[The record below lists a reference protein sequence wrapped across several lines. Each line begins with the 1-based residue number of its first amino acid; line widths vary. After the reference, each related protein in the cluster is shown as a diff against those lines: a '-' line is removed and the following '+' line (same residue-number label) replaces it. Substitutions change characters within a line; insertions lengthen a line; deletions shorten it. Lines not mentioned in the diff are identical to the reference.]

1 MTTLQTGFH
10 ARQTPTTLSALL
22 GGLLVIGLG
31 SAGSAAA
38 GGLLLYEA
46 GTDDVGLAS
55 AGYGARAQ
63 DASTLLTNPAGMTRL
78 EGKQLLVGTQLLYAD
93 ATFSPGPGTSLG
105 LGRGDGGNPI
115 GAFPGVSAFYT
126 QQISS
131 DITLGMGL
139 AGNFGLALDYD
150 DDWVGRY
157 YIREATLLG
166 VSLLPSIA
174 YRVNEQFSVGASLN
188 AMYGIFENK
197 LAVNNINPG
206 LGDGSLKLD
215 DKEWG
220 WGANLAMLYELNPGT
235 RIGLTYTSE
244 VDLDFTANAEF
255 ANLGPVLE
263 DRLASR
269 GLLNAPLDLGITVPQ
284 TLMAS
289 VFHQLDDKWA
299 LLGSVGWQDW
309 SAFGQVAVTVNSDNP
324 TSLTTDLPF
333 QDTWHGAVG
342 AQYQINQPW
351 LLNFGIAYDSD
362 YQKGSYVSPLLPA
375 NAAWRFGI
383 GGRQQVSES
392 FHWGPAIEYSWG
404 GDLDVNNISTA
415 PVALGGR
422 GNLVGTYKDTYGL
435 FFAANFGWD
444 F

>member
-1 MTTLQTGFH
+1 
-10 ARQTPTTLSALL
+10 
-22 GGLLVIGLG
+22 
-31 SAGSAAA
+31 
-38 GGLLLYEA
+38 
-46 GTDDVGLAS
+46 
-55 AGYGARAQ
+55 
-63 DASTLLTNPAGMTRL
+63 
-78 EGKQLLVGTQLLYAD
+78 
-93 ATFSPGPGTSLG
+93 
-105 LGRGDGGNPI
+105 
-115 GAFPGVSAFYT
+115 
-126 QQISS
+126 
-131 DITLGMGL
+131 
-139 AGNFGLALDYD
+139 
-150 DDWVGRY
+150 
-157 YIREATLLG
+157 
-166 VSLLPSIA
+166 
-174 YRVNEQFSVGASLN
+174 
-188 AMYGIFENK
+188 
-197 LAVNNINPG
+197 
-206 LGDGSLKLD
+206 
-215 DKEWG
+215 
-220 WGANLAMLYELNPGT
+220 
-235 RIGLTYTSE
+235 
-244 VDLDFTANAEF
+244 
-255 ANLGPVLE
+255 
-263 DRLASR
+263 
-269 GLLNAPLDLGITVPQ
+269 VPQ